1 MKKFYL
7 IILTLFIYSYSFA
20 EIKTPGSG
28 MIENSKLEESYTKK
42 LKKSQKKKQ
51 NLIYYL
57 SIGNGGSWADG
68 TSFSKEIGELR
79 VFESF

>member
-7 IILTLFIYSYSFA
+7 IILTLFICSYSFA

-28 MIENSKLEESYTKK
+28 MIENSKLEESYTKQ
-42 LKKSQKKKQ
+42 LKKAQKKKK

-57 SIGNGGSWADG
+57 SVGRGGAWAR
-68 TSFSKEIGELR
+68 FIPFFKR
-79 VFESF
+79 NK